1 MSEDLI
7 STLLTMTGPLLGAIV
22 GGFITFFVMRSVERQ
37 RWRQERQEKFLSLKR
52 DALAAVLEWIEQ
64 MRNAE
69 TLASSLLMAA
79 IHGDIDDERF
89 LKEFPFLLGELVKEE
104 LPANQ
109 RAVLPNNVYA
119 RGHRIVRELDEVRIL
134 GVKYG

>member
-52 DALAAVLEWIEQ
+52 DALAAVLGWI
-64 MRNAE
+64 
-69 TLASSLLMAA
+69 
-79 IHGDIDDERF
+79 D
-89 LKEFPFLLGELVKEE
+89 
-104 LPANQ
+104 
-109 RAVLPNNVYA
+109 
-119 RGHRIVRELDEVRIL
+119 
-134 GVKYG
+134 